1 MSTIGV
7 GVSIVWVLGSLG
19 GKVSSLS
26 SLDGKGLGGGDSSIS
41 VGSQTDGGVSTIV
54 RSIVELGIGI
64 SLSLTLANDMSTI
77 GVGVSVVWV
86 VKGLGG
92 QVGCLSKLDG
102 ESLGGGDGSVG
113 ISGQTSSGMGVSIDV
128 WASIQELSIRLGN
141 CDGSESEKSNLLML
155 NKYT

>member
-1 MSTIGV
+1 M
-7 GVSIVWVLGSLG
+7 GSLG
-19 GKVSSLS
+19 SKVSSLS

-54 RSIVELGIGI
+54 RSIVELGISI